1 MKVIIL
7 AAGYATRLYPLTKNK
22 AKPLLT
28 VGHQTILDHIVDK
41 VDRIDAVD
49 EVFIVTNDKFYP
61 SFVDWSQTYTGK
73 KTITVVNDQTTT
85 NDNRLGA
92 IADIQY
98 VIDHHQLDEDVMVL
112 AGDNLFEFELTDF
125 VRFYDQV
132 QMDAITVHELADQ
145 EQLKRTGVVEVNEE
159 DTVVSFEEKP
169 DKPKSN
175 LAVPPFYIY
184 RRATLPLFAT
194 YLAEDNDPDAPGNH
208 PVAHSSPRR

>member
-1 MKVIIL
+1 
-7 AAGYATRLYPLTKNK
+7 
-22 AKPLLT
+22 
-28 VGHQTILDHIVDK
+28 
-41 VDRIDAVD
+41 
-49 EVFIVTNDKFYP
+49 
-61 SFVDWSQTYTGK
+61 
-73 KTITVVNDQTTT
+73 
-85 NDNRLGA
+85 
-92 IADIQY
+92 
-98 VIDHHQLDEDVMVL
+98 MVL

-145 EQLKRTGVVEVNEE
+145 EQLKRTGVVEVDAE